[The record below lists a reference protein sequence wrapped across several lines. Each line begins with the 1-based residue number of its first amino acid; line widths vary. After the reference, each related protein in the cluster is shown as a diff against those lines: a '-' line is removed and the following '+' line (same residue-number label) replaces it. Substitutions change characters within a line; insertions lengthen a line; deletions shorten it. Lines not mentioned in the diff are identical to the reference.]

1 MSRNYLIAGNWKM
14 NLTATESAA
23 LAKEVVEL
31 VSQNSSV
38 DICVSP
44 TFTALDAVSRTVSGS
59 QVSLGAQNM
68 HQEAAGAYTGEISA
82 EMLRSLEVEY
92 VILGHSERREYFGE
106 TNNLVN
112 QKTVAAL
119 QGGLKPIVC
128 VGETLEQREAD
139 HTIAVIQSQVE
150 GGLASLGAD
159 YADSL
164 VIAYEPVW
172 AIGTGKTA
180 TPEMAEAVHAEIRAM
195 LTDLMGESAAQKI
208 RILYGGSMKPENADE
223 LLEQANIDG
232 GLIGGAALKANSFIS
247 LIDSAAKQS
256 N

>member
-1 MSRNYLIAGNWKM
+1 MTRNYLIAGNWKM
-14 NLTATESAA
+14 NLTASESAA
-23 LAKEVVEL
+23 LAKEVVQL
-31 VSQNSSV
+31 ASQNSSV

-44 TFTALDAVSRTVSGS
+44 SFTALDAVSHTVSGS

-68 HQEAAGAYTGEISA
+68 HQEAAGAFSA
-82 EMLRSLEVEY
+82 SMLESLEVEY

-106 TNNLVN
+106 SDSLVN

-119 QGGLKPIVC
+119 QAGLKPIVC

-139 HTIAVIQSQVE
+139 QTIAVIQSQVE
-150 GGLASLGAD
+150 GGLASLSAD
-159 YADSL
+159 CADSL

-172 AIGTGKTA
+172 AIGSGKTA
-180 TPEMAEAVHAEIRAM
+180 RPEMAEAVHAEIRAM
-195 LTDLMGESAAQKI
+195 LTGLIGESAAQKI

-223 LLEQANIDG
+223 LLAQANIDG

>member
-1 MSRNYLIAGNWKM
+1 MTRNYLIAGNWKM

-82 EMLRSLEVEY
+82 GMLRSLEVEY

-106 TNNLVN
+106 TDYLVN

-139 HTIAVIQSQVE
+139 QTIAVIQSQVE
-150 GGLASLGAD
+150 GGLASLSAD
-159 YADSL
+159 CADSL

-180 TPEMAEAVHAEIRAM
+180 TPEMAEAVHAEIRGM

-223 LLEQANIDG
+223 LLAQANIDG
-232 GLIGGAALKANSFIS
+232 GLIGGAALQAYSFIS